1 VIEDL
6 VAFRGADMD
15 GAVILGAGL
24 IPEYVTEVLREEEPF
39 RHVASS
45 MASREGR
52 GRDFDGGV
60 KNRLPGKYVKKREY
74 VDITPNVVPNLLKT
88 HDVLQ
93 RKCFLQLF

>member
-1 VIEDL
+1 MEDL
-6 VAFRGADMD
+6 VAFRGVDMD

-24 IPEYVTEVLREEEPF
+24 IPEYVTEVLREEELL

-45 MASREGR
+45 MASRGGR

-60 KNRLPGKYVKKREY
+60 KKRLPGNYVKKCEY
-74 VDITPNVVPNLLKT
+74 VDVTLNVVANLLRT
-88 HDVLQ
+88 HDVPQ